1 VMAADLP
8 AEGRPICLVAA
19 IRYAEVRLIRG
30 LPVCRQTM
38 FLVILKK
45 RRQWCQ
51 INPGLSFRP
60 KR

>member
-19 IRYAEVRLIRG
+19 IRYAEVRLTRG

-45 RRQWCQ
+45 RRQW
-51 INPGLSFRP
+51 
-60 KR
+60 